1 MLQYHFRYHD
11 ANCSKVTMAS
21 LTTTSYAILGLLT
34 LRAWSAYDLAR
45 QMARLHDI
53 WPRAERAV
61 YDEPRKL
68 VAEGLARAS
77 TEQTG
82 RRARTVYTITAKGR
96 TEFRRWLGEPSAS
109 PALESEAILRTMF
122 AEQATKDQ
130 VTATIEGLR
139 RFAQDFQAQLLDQ
152 AQGYLDADGG
162 PFPDRLHVIGLAGRF
177 VHEYTAALE
186 RWARWA
192 QAEVAGWEGTASAE
206 HGERI
211 LREIIRDFGR

>member
-1 MLQYHFRYHD
+1 
-11 ANCSKVTMAS
+11 MA

-34 LRAWSAYDLAR
+34 LRAWSAYDLAK
-45 QMARLHDI
+45 QMARSLHHI

-82 RRARTVYTITAKGR
+82 RRTRTVYTITAKGR
-96 TEFRRWLGEPSAS
+96 VEFRRWLGEASAR
-109 PALESEAILRTMF
+109 PAFESEAMVRTMF

-130 VTATIEGLR
+130 VTATIAGLR
-139 RFAQDFQAQLLDQ
+139 RFAQDFQSQLVDQ
-152 AQGYLDADGG
+152 AQSYLDADGSA
-162 PFPDRLHVIGLAGRF
+162 FPDRLHAIGLAGRF
-177 VHEYTAALE
+177 VHEYAAAIE

-192 QAEVAGWEGTASAE
+192 EGEVAGWDDPANSAE

-211 LREIIRDFGR
+211 LREIIRDFRN